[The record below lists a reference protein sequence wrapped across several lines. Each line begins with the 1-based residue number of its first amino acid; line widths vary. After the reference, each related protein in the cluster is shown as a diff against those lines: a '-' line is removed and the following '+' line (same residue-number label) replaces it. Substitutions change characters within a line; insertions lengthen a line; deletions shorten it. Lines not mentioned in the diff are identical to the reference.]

1 MQLFFLLFLTLSFSA
16 FGFGGIGDWK
26 TYTSHKQIR
35 SIFKQNNLI
44 WAATSGG
51 VFSYNLTD
59 SSYKIFTTLDGLKNT
74 DITSINADKS
84 GSIWIGSSNGYIH
97 NFNPQKSKWIY
108 YNDIYFTNATEK
120 RINNFSIYGDS
131 LFICTPIGAHVLS
144 IPKSEFRDSYTKFG
158 LINQIT
164 GKVNDILIQNDTI
177 WVATND
183 GVASAWRHHSNLA
196 APQSWTVYKT
206 PQGLPANRTS
216 TILIHN
222 GKIFA
227 ATSNGLCYLENNS
240 WRTVNN
246 TSGKN
251 IIAAFSSADGLYFI
265 TQNELYKFSN
275 DEVILNEN
283 RFASQLT
290 SLIATDTQIFVGT
303 SNNGVVLLQNSS
315 QKNIIPAGP
324 PTNNLIG
331 LAVDEQND
339 VWAGTG
345 SANGQGF
352 VRFDGKNWHHFN
364 TEKYPELLNPNYY
377 RVDIGYKNN
386 KWISGWGQGV
396 ALLGSDNQII
406 KVYNTSN
413 GLPPTLLSPPTYVV
427 TAGVATDPDGN
438 AWINVRTGRGDTLL
452 AVYRKDSTFSYIK
465 TPSSS
470 FSFISTGITI
480 DHFRTKWLFT
490 GSNGGGLFF
499 YCDSGVVRG
508 TIPNSNWGKIT
519 KANGLSSEN
528 ISSVAVDND
537 GEIWAGTTDAG
548 INIIYD
554 ARNPL
559 NRIAPYNPLRGQKIN
574 DILVDPTNQKWV
586 ATPQGVFVL
595 NQDGTSITSQYTFE
609 STNGKL
615 LDNNVL
621 SLAMNKKNG
630 TVYFGTEKGLS
641 VLQTTAVTPVQTM
654 EQIIISPNPFEV
666 PSSSMVTFDGL
677 VANSSIKILTI
688 DGTLLRELTTPGGR
702 VGLWDGRDSNGEFVS
717 TGIYIVVAYNDDGS
731 EIGLGK
737 IVVVKK

>member
-1 MQLFFLLFLTLSFSA
+1 MQFFFLLFLTLSFTIS
-16 FGFGGIGDWK
+16 GFGGIGDWK

-51 VFSYNLTD
+51 VFNYNFTD

-74 DITSINADKS
+74 DITSIVADKS

-97 NFNPQKSKWIY
+97 NFNPQKSKWVY

-120 RINNFSIYGDS
+120 RINNFSVYGDS
-131 LFICTPIGAHVLS
+131 LFICTPIGVHVLS
-144 IPKSEFRDSYTKFG
+144 ILKSEFGDSYTKFG
-158 LINQIT
+158 LDNQIT
-164 GKVNDILIQNDTI
+164 GKVNSVLIQNDTI

-183 GVASAWRHHSNLA
+183 GVASAWRRHPNLA
-196 APQSWTVYKT
+196 APQSWSVYKT
-206 PQGLPANRTS
+206 PQGLPSNRTS
-216 TILIHN
+216 TILLHN

-227 ATSNGLCYLENNS
+227 ATSNGLSYLEENIWRPVNS
-240 WRTVNN
+240 

-251 IIAAFSSADGLYFI
+251 IVAAFSSADNLYFI
-265 TQNELYKFSN
+265 TQYELYKFSN
-275 DEVILNEN
+275 DEVTLIEN
-283 RFASQLT
+283 QFPSLLA
-290 SLIATDTQIFVGT
+290 SLIVNDTQIFVGT
-303 SNNGVVLLQNSS
+303 TNHGVQLLQNSS
-315 QKNIIPAGP
+315 LKSIIPAGP

-331 LAVDEQND
+331 LAIDEQNNL
-339 VWAGTG
+339 WAGTG
-345 SANGQGF
+345 TSNGQGF
-352 VRFDGKNWHHFN
+352 VRFDGKIWHHYHE
-364 TEKYPELLNPNYY
+364 EKYPVLFNPNYY
-377 RVDIGYKNN
+377 RVDIGYNN
-386 KWISGWGQGV
+386 TKWVSGWGHGV
-396 ALLGSDNQII
+396 ALLGNDNQII
-406 KVYNTSN
+406 KVFNTTN
-413 GLPPTLLSPPTYVV
+413 GLPPTFVNNPTYVV
-427 TAGVATDPDGN
+427 IAGVATDPDGN

-480 DHFRTKWLFT
+480 DQNRTKWLYT
-490 GSNGGGLFF
+490 EINGGGLFF

-508 TIPNSNWGKIT
+508 TLPNSNWGKIT
-519 KANGLSSEN
+519 KANGLSSDN
-528 ISSVAVDND
+528 ISVVDVDND

-595 NQDGTSITSQYTFE
+595 NQDGTTITAQYTFE

-615 LDNNVL
+615 LDNNVQ
-621 SLAMNKKNG
+621 SLVMNRKNG
-630 TVYFGTEKGLS
+630 TVYFGTEKGMS
-641 VLQTTAVTPVQTM
+641 ALQTAAATPVQTM
-654 EQIIISPNPFEV
+654 EQIIISPNPFEI

-702 VGLWDGRDSNGEFVS
+702 VGIWDGRDSNGELVS

-731 EIGLGK
+731 EVGLGK

>member
-1 MQLFFLLFLTLSFSA
+1 MKLLSLLLLTLSLTISS
-16 FGFGGIGDWK
+16 FGGIGDWN

-35 SIFKQNNLI
+35 SIFQHNNLL

-59 SSYKIFTTLDGLKNT
+59 SSYKVFTTSDGLKNT
-74 DITSINADKS
+74 DITSIIADKS

-97 NFNPQKSKWIY
+97 NFNPQKSKWVY

-120 RINNFSIYGDS
+120 RINDFSIYGDS
-131 LFICTPIGAHVLS
+131 LFICTPIGVHVLS
-144 IPKSEFRDSYTKFG
+144 IPKSQFGDSYTKFG
-158 LINQIT
+158 VANQIT
-164 GKVNDILIQNDTI
+164 GRVNSIIIHNDTI

-183 GVASAWRHHSNLA
+183 GVASAWRRHPNLA
-196 APQSWTVYKT
+196 DPQAWTVYKT
-206 PQGLPANRTS
+206 PQGLPANRT
-216 TILIHN
+216 TTVLLYN

-227 ATSNGLCYLENNS
+227 ATSNGLSYFENNT
-240 WRTVNN
+240 WQPVNN

-251 IIAAFSSADGLYFI
+251 ILAAFSSTTDLHFI
-265 TQNELYKFSN
+265 TQNELFKFSS
-275 DEVILNEN
+275 DVVTLIEN
-283 RFASQLT
+283 RFSSALN
-290 SLIATDTQIFVGT
+290 SLVVNDTQVFVGT
-303 SNNGVVLLQNSS
+303 TNNGVQLLQNSS
-315 QKNIIPAGP
+315 LKTVIPAGP

-331 LAVDEQND
+331 LKVDEQNN

-345 SANGQGF
+345 TGNGQGF
-352 VRFDGKNWHHFN
+352 VRFDGNIWHHFN
-364 TEKYPELLNPNYY
+364 TEKYPALLSPNYY
-377 RVDIGYKNN
+377 RVDIGYNN
-386 KWISGWGQGV
+386 SKWISGWGPGV
-396 ALLGSDNQII
+396 ALVNDKNEFL
-406 KVYNTSN
+406 KVLNKWN
-413 GLPPTLLSPPTYVV
+413 GLPITAGTNDTNFVVIAGVV
-427 TAGVATDPDGN
+427 TDRTGN
-438 AWINVRTGRGDTLL
+438 AWINIRTGRGDTLL
-452 AVYRKDSTFSYIK
+452 AVFKTDSTFSYVK
-465 TPSSS
+465 SP
-470 FSFISTGITI
+470 FSFISTGIAI
-480 DHFRTKWLFT
+480 DANQTKWLYT
-490 GSNGGGLFF
+490 GTNGGGLYF

-508 TIPNSNWGKIT
+508 TLPNSNWGKIT

-528 ISSVAVDND
+528 ISVVAVDND

-595 NQDGTSITSQYTFE
+595 NQDGTSITAQYTFE

-615 LDNNVL
+615 LDNNVQ
-621 SLAMNKKNG
+621 SLAMNRKNG
-630 TVYFGTEKGLS
+630 TVYFGTEKGMS
-641 VLQTTAVTPVQTM
+641 ALQTAVATPLQTM
-654 EQIIISPNPFEV
+654 EQIIISPNPFEI

-688 DGTLLRELTTPGGR
+688 DGTLLRELSTPGGR
-702 VGLWDGRDSNGEFVS
+702 VGVWDGRDSNNQLVS

>member
-1 MQLFFLLFLTLSFSA
+1 MQLFFHLFLTLSFTISS
-16 FGFGGIGDWK
+16 FGGIGDWK

-35 SIFKQNNLI
+35 SIFKQNKSI

-51 VFSYNLTD
+51 VFAYNFTD

-74 DITSINADKS
+74 DITSIIADQS
-84 GSIWIGSSNGYIH
+84 GSIWIGSSNGYI
-97 NFNPQKSKWIY
+97 NVFNPQKSKWVY

-120 RINNFSIYGDS
+120 RINNFSVYGDS
-131 LFICTPIGAHVLS
+131 LFICTPIGVHVLS
-144 IPKSEFRDSYTKFG
+144 IRKSEFGDSYTKFG
-158 LINQIT
+158 LTDQII
-164 GKVNDILIQNDTI
+164 GKVNDVLIYNDTL

-183 GVASAWRHHSNLA
+183 GVVSAWRRHPNLA
-196 APQSWTVYKT
+196 APQSWSVYKT
-206 PQGLPANRTS
+206 PQGLPANRAS
-216 TILIHN
+216 AVLLHN

-227 ATSNGLCYLENNS
+227 TTSNGLSFRENNT
-240 WRTVNN
+240 WLPVNN
-246 TSGKN
+246 TIGKN
-251 IIAAFSSADGLYFI
+251 ILSAFSAVDGLYFI

-275 DEVILNEN
+275 DVVTLIEN
-283 RFASQLT
+283 QFPSLLT
-290 SLIATDTQIFVGT
+290 SLIVNDTQIFIGT
-303 SNNGVVLLQNSS
+303 TNNGVQLLQNSL
-315 QKNIIPAGP
+315 QKNITPAGP

-331 LAVDEQND
+331 IAVDDQNN

-345 SANGQGF
+345 TGNGQGF
-352 VRFDGKNWHHFN
+352 VRFDGKIWHHYHP
-364 TEKYPELLNPNYY
+364 EKFHELFSPNYY
-377 RVDIGYKNN
+377 RVDIGYKNS

-396 ALLGSDNQII
+396 ALLGGDNQII
-406 KVYNTSN
+406 KVFNSTN
-413 GLPPTLLSPPTYVV
+413 GLPPSIAPTYVV
-427 TAGVATDPDGN
+427 IAGVATDLEGN

-452 AVYRKDSTFSYIK
+452 AVYRTDSTFSYIK
-465 TPSSS
+465 KPSALS
-470 FSFISTGITI
+470 SFISTGITI
-480 DHFRTKWLFT
+480 DQNRTKWLYT

-508 TIPNSNWGKIT
+508 TLPNENWGKIS

-528 ISSVAVDND
+528 ISVVAVDND

-595 NQDGTSITSQYTFE
+595 NQDGTSINAQYTFE

-615 LDNNVL
+615 LDNNVQ
-621 SLAMNKKNG
+621 SLAMNKKHG
-630 TVYFGTEKGLS
+630 TVYFGTEKGMS
-641 VLQTTAVTPVQTM
+641 ALQTAAATPVQTM
-654 EQIIISPNPFEV
+654 KQIIISPNPFEI
-666 PSSSMVTFDGL
+666 PSSAVVTFDGL

-688 DGTLLRELTTPGGR
+688 DGKLLRELSTPGGR
-702 VGLWDGRDSNGEFVS
+702 VGVWDGRNSNGELVS

-731 EIGLGK
+731 EVGLGK